1 MPHLLS
7 RMLALAALGVWSVS
21 TLVAQSE
28 TGSRELIGNWV
39 YRLGPNALFAL
50 HLEPDPAAPQIIRG
64 YLLHPEHFNLNT
76 TNGVLLRFSGI
87 TNQIQRDSIVSL
99 GWDKDALR
107 LGQAPSAEPKDKA
120 KTAEELIFSVH
131 STDATHLDLNLF
143 AGMPPLPME
152 HIEGDPKLAANW
164 DSA

>member
-1 MPHLLS
+1 
-7 RMLALAALGVWSVS
+7 MLALAALGVWPVS

-28 TGSRELIGNWV
+28 TRSKELLGNWI

-50 HLEPDPAAPQIIRG
+50 HLEPDPAAPQRIRG
-64 YLLHPEHFNLNT
+64 YLLHPEHFNLST

-87 TNQIQRDSIVSL
+87 TNQSQRDSIVSL

-120 KTAEELIFSVH
+120 KTAGELIFSVH
-131 STDATHLDLNLF
+131 ATDAAHLDLNLF
-143 AGMPPLPME
+143 VGMSPLPME
-152 HIEGDPKLAANW
+152 RTE
-164 DSA
+164 